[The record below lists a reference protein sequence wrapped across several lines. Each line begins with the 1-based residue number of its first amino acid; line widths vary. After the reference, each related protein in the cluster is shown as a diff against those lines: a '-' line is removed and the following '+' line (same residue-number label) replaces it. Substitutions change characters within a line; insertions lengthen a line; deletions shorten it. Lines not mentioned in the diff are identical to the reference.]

1 MGRRP
6 DDPQA
11 GAAYSKLWRMVD
23 GAVRDALTS
32 HPEYLTSRGMHANS
46 ARRSIVKRV
55 TGTLMGFVVEDG
67 RRRRLDATQGREV
80 DGGTSLSG

>member
-67 RRRRLDATQGREV
+67 RRRRSATQGREV